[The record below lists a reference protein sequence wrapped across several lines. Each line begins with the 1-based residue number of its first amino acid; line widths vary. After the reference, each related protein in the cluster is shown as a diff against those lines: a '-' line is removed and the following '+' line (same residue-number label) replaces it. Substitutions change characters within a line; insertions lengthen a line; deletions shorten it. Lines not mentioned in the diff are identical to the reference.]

1 MKYTYILISFLLSLT
16 LQAKDKE
23 LVIDMTQAK
32 VGDIPLSRIVSKL
45 EYIPLELTKESLL
58 KKPSVFLTDRY
69 IITSEFAGKIC
80 LFDRKS
86 GKYLRR
92 LSQEGGGPDDYA
104 HLMTNCTLDKKRNVF
119 YVDIWKGWRGI
130 DIETNKCV
138 NEVIRPKYR
147 YEKEQKYQRL
157 INSLYPYKNDLYMG
171 LANDELANDHCALYV
186 FNKDGEV
193 LRVID
198 NGLPAPEWHGGKSSC
213 YNSGRFQ
220 KVGDKLYFNGASDN
234 DTVYLVEEERL
245 VPAIIFHFNETLGK
259 KSEVG
264 TVEFGA
270 GNIETVQR
278 YKKGYLSY
286 SSISQTNRYV
296 LFNSME
302 WEGLSSNIS
311 FSNYY
316 DKKTKQLYSCERKG
330 ERCGFVIDIDGL
342 GTFFMQRL
350 DGNKLVGLLMP
361 EELLD
366 YMETHKDVKLSSTG
380 KKILENL
387 QFDDNPVVVIATL
400 KE

>member
-1 MKYTYILISFLLSLT
+1 
-16 LQAKDKE
+16 
-23 LVIDMTQAK
+23 
-32 VGDIPLSRIVSKL
+32 
-45 EYIPLELTKESLL
+45 
-58 KKPSVFLTDRY
+58 
-69 IITSEFAGKIC
+69 
-80 LFDRKS
+80 
-86 GKYLRR
+86 
-92 LSQEGGGPDDYA
+92 
-104 HLMTNCTLDKKRNVF
+104 
-119 YVDIWKGWRGI
+119 
-130 DIETNKCV
+130 
-138 NEVIRPKYR
+138 
-147 YEKEQKYQRL
+147 
-157 INSLYPYKNDLYMG
+157 MG
-171 LANDELANDHCALYV
+171 
-186 FNKDGEV
+186 
-193 LRVID
+193 VID

-316 DKKTKQLYSCERKG
+316 DKKTKQLYSCKREG
-330 ERCGFVIDIDGL
+330 ERCGFVNDIDGL